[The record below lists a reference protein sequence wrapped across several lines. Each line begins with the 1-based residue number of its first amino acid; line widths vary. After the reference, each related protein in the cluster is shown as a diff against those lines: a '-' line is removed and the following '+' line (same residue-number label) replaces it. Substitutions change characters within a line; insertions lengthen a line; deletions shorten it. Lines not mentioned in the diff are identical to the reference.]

1 MKKSNWGRI
10 LLILSTMIW
19 GCGLVAQKS
28 GMDYLGPFWF
38 TAIRCTLGGL
48 SLLPLVY
55 FAGKRRTKAAGF
67 DAGCEGVA
75 GEGSL
80 PDKKEKADRKTTVK
94 ASLICGLALSA
105 LIFFQQVGIS
115 YTSVGKAGF
124 ITALYI
130 IITPLLE
137 RLLGKRISKYIW
149 ISVVIAL
156 AGLSM
161 LTLSSGIEKLTI
173 GDFLMLCGAFANS
186 VQILAIDKWVQK
198 VDSVKLSCYQFL
210 VVGAVNL
217 PLALIFETFSWEAVI
232 AGAVPIIY
240 AGIFSCGIGYT
251 LQAVGQ
257 QYTPPSQTSLLL
269 SLETVFTLL
278 AGMLFLN
285 EVMTATEY
293 AGCAVMFAA
302 IILSQKQ
309 PDKLK

>member
-161 LTLSSGIEKLTI
+161 LTLSGGIEKLTI

-293 AGCAVMFAA
+293 SGCAVMFAA

>member
-1 MKKSNWGRI
+1 MSKSTTGRL

-38 TAIRCTLGGL
+38 TAIRCTLGGI

-55 FAGKRRTKAAGF
+55 ISGKRRTESTDSDSAG
-67 DAGCEGVA
+67 ASE
-75 GEGSL
+75 
-80 PDKKEKADRKTTVK
+80 KRKADRKTTAK
-94 ASLICGLALSA
+94 ASVICGLALSA
-105 LIFFQQVGIS
+105 LIIFQQVGIS

-137 RLLGKRISKYIW
+137 SFMGKRISRYIW

-156 AGLSM
+156 IGLSM
-161 LTLSSGIEKLTI
+161 LTLSGGIEKLTL

-186 VQILAIDKWVQK
+186 VQILAIDKWVRK

-210 VVGAVNL
+210 VVGLVNL
-217 PLALIFETFSWEAVI
+217 PLALIFETISLEAI
-232 AGAVPIIY
+232 TAGAVPILY

-251 LQAVGQ
+251 LQAIGQ
-257 QYTPPSQTSLLL
+257 QYTPPSQTSLIL
-269 SLETVFTLL
+269 SLETVFTLF
-278 AGMLFLN
+278 AGMLFLH
-285 EVMTATEY
+285 EVLTVCEY
-293 AGCAVMFAA
+293 IGCAVMFAA
-302 IILSQKQ
+302 IIISQKQ
-309 PDKLK
+309 PKSSRL

>member
-48 SLLPLVY
+48 SLFPLVY
-55 FAGKRRTKAAGF
+55 FAGKR
-67 DAGCEGVA
+67 
-75 GEGSL
+75 SL

-161 LTLSSGIEKLTI
+161 LTLSGGIEKLTI

-232 AGAVPIIY
+232 AGTVPIIY

>member
-38 TAIRCTLGGL
+38 TSIRCTLGGL

-55 FAGKRRTKAAGF
+55 FAGKRR
-67 DAGCEGVA
+67 
-75 GEGSL
+75 L
-80 PDKKEKADRKTTVK
+80 PDEKERSDRKTTVK

-161 LTLSSGIEKLTI
+161 LTLSGGIEKLTI

-217 PLALIFETFSWEAVI
+217 PLALIFETFSLEAVI

>member
-1 MKKSNWGRI
+1 
-10 LLILSTMIW
+10 MIW

-55 FAGKRRTKAAGF
+55 FTGKRRTRAAGF
-67 DAGCEGVA
+67 VKGCEGAA
-75 GEGSL
+75 G
-80 PDKKEKADRKTTVK
+80 DKPGHTDRKEKADRKTTLK

-161 LTLSSGIEKLTI
+161 LTLSGGIEKLTI

-186 VQILAIDKWVQK
+186 VQILAIDKWVKK

-217 PLALIFETFSWEAVI
+217 PLALIFETFSWKAVV

-251 LQAVGQ
+251 LQAIGQ

-309 PDKLK
+309 PDKLI